1 MLTIIIRN
9 LDCDNLVSKFYVDNN
24 DITCRALGKMI
35 IDNYKCDNV
44 VMDHPSNDRYQKI
57 TFSSYIQDNYYPI
70 SEEWGK
76 PYLDFCKEINENTV
90 WFYIHGE
97 KF

>member
-1 MLTIIIRN
+1 
-9 LDCDNLVSKFYVDNN
+9 
-24 DITCRALGKMI
+24 
-35 IDNYKCDNV
+35 
-44 VMDHPSNDRYQKI
+44 MDHPSNDRYQKI

-90 WFYIHGE
+90 WFYIYGE